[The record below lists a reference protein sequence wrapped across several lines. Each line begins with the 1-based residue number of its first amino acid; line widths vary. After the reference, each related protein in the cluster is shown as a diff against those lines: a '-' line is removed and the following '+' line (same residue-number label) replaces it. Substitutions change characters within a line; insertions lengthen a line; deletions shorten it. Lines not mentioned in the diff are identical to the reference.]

1 LDANP
6 RHPRPDNSAGIL
18 EPSNIKT
25 NRERHRKDF
34 PMRLFS
40 TILIGL
46 LMLFSFGCGGP
57 DGYKEREAEPNID
70 DEVLVDDPA
79 MGGGPAAADT
89 K

>member
-1 LDANP
+1 
-6 RHPRPDNSAGIL
+6 
-18 EPSNIKT
+18 
-25 NRERHRKDF
+25 
-34 PMRLFS
+34 MRLFS
-40 TILIGL
+40 AILIGL